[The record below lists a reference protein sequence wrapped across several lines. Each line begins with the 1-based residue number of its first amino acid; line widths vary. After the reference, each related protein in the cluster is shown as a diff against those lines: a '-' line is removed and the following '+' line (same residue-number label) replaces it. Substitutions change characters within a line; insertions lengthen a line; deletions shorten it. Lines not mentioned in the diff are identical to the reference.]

1 VEDLQL
7 ALTAARVEQ
16 KNFGLWLKSW
26 QVGQVL
32 QALVTD
38 KFPSGQL
45 VLRVA
50 GQQITA
56 TADIPVQKG
65 AVLTLEVSRLD
76 PTPTLKIINVPLA
89 DGAQPGRLTGELQL
103 LLPQLLPQQGKVLNP
118 LLTLFATPQGANIL
132 ALLGLRGTD
141 VERLLRQVHRAEQ
154 LIDPKL
160 LKMAVEK
167 SGLFL
172 ESQLQQLA
180 FAGGM
185 LPPGDL
191 KAEFLRLLYRVN
203 RKLKEQSR
211 LGMDEAVLSTL
222 EGLQKELE
230 GAIAKITLNQLA
242 VCLPGDSSQQ
252 VWSFD
257 IPVRFKESVATLSL
271 SIYRD
276 SQSKNQPPEQQD
288 WKATLSVTAPK
299 LGLVEAELFLRG
311 KKVSIVIFSEQVQTI
326 NAINAQM
333 DQLRTGLES
342 RGMDVS
348 VLLGRNGELTPKS
361 PDHASG
367 HDKGATNCVDERI

>member
-1 VEDLQL
+1 MEELQL
-7 ALTAARVEQ
+7 ALTSARIEQ

-65 AVLTLEVSRLD
+65 AVLTLEVNRLT
-76 PTPTLKIINVPLA
+76 PTPTLKIINAPIADGVPL
-89 DGAQPGRLTGELQL
+89 GRPNGELQL
-103 LLPQLLPQQGKVLNP
+103 LLPQLLPQQGRVLDP
-118 LLTLFATPQGANIL
+118 LLTLFTTPQGANIL
-132 ALLGLRGTD
+132 ALLGLRNTD
-141 VERLLRQVHRAEQ
+141 IERLLRQVHRAEQ
-154 LIDPKL
+154 LVDPKL

-172 ESQLQQLA
+172 EPQLQQLVLS
-180 FAGGM
+180 GGM

-191 KAEFLRLLYRVN
+191 KAELLRLLHKVK
-203 RKLKEQSR
+203 RKLKEQNRVGS
-211 LGMDEAVLSTL
+211 DESVWLAL
-222 EGLQKELE
+222 EELQQDLE

-242 VCLPGDSSQQ
+242 VCLPDDSSQPK
-252 VWSFD
+252 WSFD
-257 IPVRFKESVATLSL
+257 IPVRFQEFVATLSL

-276 SQSKNQPPEQQD
+276 NQSQGQTPEQQD
-288 WKATLSVTAPK
+288 WKGTLSVSLPK

-311 KKVSIVIFSEQVQTI
+311 NKVSVVIFSEQAETV
-326 NAINAQM
+326 NLINAQM

-348 VLLGRNGELTPKS
+348 VLLGREGELTPK
-361 PDHASG
+361 PSG
-367 HDKGATNCVDERI
+367 NTLGNSRADNCVDERI

>member
-1 VEDLQL
+1 MEELQL

-65 AVLTLEVSRLD
+65 AVLTLEVNRLT
-76 PTPTLKIINVPLA
+76 PTPTLKIIDAPVTG
-89 DGAQPGRLTGELQL
+89 GAQLGRLNGELQL
-103 LLPQLLPQQGKVLNP
+103 LLPQLLPQQGRVLDP
-118 LLTLFATPQGANIL
+118 LLTLFTTQQGANIL
-132 ALLGLRGTD
+132 ALLGLKNAD
-141 VERLLRQVHRAEQ
+141 IERLLKQVHRAEH
-154 LIDPKL
+154 LVDPKL

-172 ESQLQQLA
+172 EAQLQQLVLS
-180 FAGGM
+180 GGM

-191 KAEFLRLLYRVN
+191 KAELLRLLHRVN
-203 RKLKEQSR
+203 RKLKEQNR
-211 LGMDEAVLSTL
+211 VGEDEAVLLAL
-222 EGLQKELE
+222 EELQQDLE
-230 GAIAKITLNQLA
+230 GAIAKISLNQLA
-242 VCLPGDSSQQ
+242 VCLPDESNQQ
-252 VWSFD
+252 KWSFD
-257 IPVRFKESVATLSL
+257 IPVRFKEIVATLSL

-276 SQSKNQPPEQQD
+276 SEPQNKLPEQQD
-288 WKATLSVTAPK
+288 WKATLSVTLPK

-311 KKVSIVIFSEQVQTI
+311 NKVSVVIFSEQAKAVEL
-326 NAINAQM
+326 INAQM

-348 VLLGRNGELTPKS
+348 VLLGREGELKRKS
-361 PDHASG
+361 TENSRAN
-367 HDKGATNCVDERI
+367 NCVDERI